1 MNSIKS
7 ELEIKHKKS
16 INRICKVSLTV
27 TLIAFVVFTISP
39 QSDLQV
45 IKPAIAKTDNKL
57 ITTADIADN
66 AVTSPKIKDGEVKTS
81 DIEDGTITGDDV
93 STTFMKTIILKD
105 DDTGHAHGWDPDY
118 VTSVFDIYGISD
130 VTRDST
136 IVAHLHD
143 DVFPPC
149 ESTLVTN
156 GGFLLL
162 CDDNVAGGISLAFT
176 VINAPVSPCCSAAS
190 ATSTTLSANENNFST
205 SSSSPITSSPFSSL
219 GDINPR

>member
-1 MNSIKS
+1 MRRL
-7 ELEIKHKKS
+7 ELLNTNNK
-16 INRICKVSLTV
+16 RIMVALSLALVLLV
-27 TLIAFVVFTISP
+27 TNTLKGTS
-39 QSDLQV
+39 SLQL
-45 IKPAIAKTDNKL
+45 IKPAMAKKL